1 MTSPRRRRPD
11 SGITRFAAPL
21 VAAFAL
27 GCEPEYVAVY
37 YPPYSPGYYP
47 ATCSGGVSD
56 GSVDT
61 GALLDL
67 DPGRG
72 VGTTVEVLS
81 DGSWRFASAC
91 DSLISGTYCAWSIVV
106 TPIDGVIDGFEPEE
120 LDGEDILEAFDDGV
134 VLDAVTTDA
143 IDAFVVF
150 ATPGAG
156 MRVDATIDGFCA
168 GPYVF
173 WTEDGDVRHST
184 TNPTD
189 LFPTD
194 SEGSGGEGGSGPD

>member
-1 MTSPRRRRPD
+1 MISLRRRRSAP
-11 SGITRFAAPL
+11 GITRFVVPL
-21 VAAFAL
+21 VAASLL

-37 YPPYSPGYYP
+37 YPVYGPGYYP
-47 ATCSGGVSD
+47 TTCSGGVSD

-61 GALLDL
+61 DALLDL

-72 VGTTVEVLS
+72 VGATVEVLS
-81 DGSWRFASAC
+81 DGTWRFALAC
-91 DSLISGTYCAWSIVV
+91 DSLISQTYCAWSVIV
-106 TPIDGVIDGFEPEE
+106 TPIDGVIDGFEPEQ
-120 LDGEDILEAFDDGV
+120 LDGEDILEPSEDGV

-194 SEGSGGEGGSGPD
+194 GSGGEGGSASDL